1 MLPGEHGGTHA
12 YDLLVAIARGP
23 RIQATVTDVVIE
35 FASGAY
41 PFLKLLL
48 HYIAL
53 VVMNRNPLSAA
64 LHPYG

>member
-1 MLPGEHGGTHA
+1 MLPGGHGGRVRLAHR
-12 YDLLVAIARGP
+12 DRARP
-23 RIQATVTDVVIE
+23 RIQGTVTAIVIE
-35 FASGAY
+35 FGSGTY